1 MRKHYSYKDHDKKKK
16 EVKKGCEG
24 QESQMNITVTC
35 TEAVVSYP
43 PEMEDFLQFFVHSIQ
58 EDVRPGRPVFVH
70 R

>member
-1 MRKHYSYKDHDKKKK
+1 MS
-16 EVKKGCEG
+16 
-24 QESQMNITVTC
+24 MTVTC

-58 EDVRPGRPVFVH
+58 EDVRPGRPVFVY